1 MIAKEAR
8 VTSKGQVTI
17 PKEIRERLELD
28 AGTEVEFVL
37 DDEGQITVHRKRS
50 TMAELQALRDRLA
63 DHDVD
68 LDEMRAASK
77 RAWADQAG
85 FES

>member
-28 AGTEVEFVL
+28 AGTEIEFVL

-50 TMAELQALRDRLA
+50 TMAELHALRDRLA
-63 DHDVD
+63 DHDID

>member
-1 MIAKEAR
+1 MTAKEAR

-37 DDEGQITVHRKRS
+37 DEGEITVHRKRS

-85 FES
+85 FEP